1 MPRNDPRR
9 HAPAA
14 ARNRDAILAVLRHVL
29 PARGTVLEIASGT
42 GEHAAHFAAALP
54 GLVWQPSDGDDA
66 ALASI
71 DAWAADSGAASI
83 RPALH
88 LDVTETPWPVAQV
101 DAVFCANMIHIAPWQ
116 AALSL
121 LSEAGRI
128 LTRGGPL
135 ILYGPFMRDGQ
146 HTAPSNEDFDRSLRG
161 RNPDWGVRDLAE
173 VAGHADAAGLRL
185 EETVSMPANN
195 LTVIF
200 RRR

>member
-14 ARNRDAILAVLRHVL
+14 ARNRDAILAVLRNVL

-54 GLVWQPSDGDDA
+54 GLVWQPSDGDDD
-66 ALASI
+66 ALTSI
-71 DAWAADSGAASI
+71 DAWAADSGAAPI

-128 LTRGGPL
+128 LTKGGPL

-146 HTAPSNEDFDRSLRG
+146 HTAPSNEDFDRSLRA
-161 RNPDWGVRDLAE
+161 RNPEWGVRDLAE